1 MSFRERDDAGGFQ
14 FNGIIRLAANG
25 SQVAEFDQRCE
36 SGLGE
41 HLSIFLGRMQNMGS
55 GAECGA
61 GGYDLLC
68 FTSDLL
74 DVETVQALSG

>member
-1 MSFRERDDAGGFQ
+1 M
-14 FNGIIRLAANG
+14 
-25 SQVAEFDQRCE
+25 
-36 SGLGE
+36 
-41 HLSIFLGRMQNMGS
+41 FLGRMQNMTS

-74 DVETVQALSG
+74 DAETVQALSLYPGWQPGHSPTRAPNA